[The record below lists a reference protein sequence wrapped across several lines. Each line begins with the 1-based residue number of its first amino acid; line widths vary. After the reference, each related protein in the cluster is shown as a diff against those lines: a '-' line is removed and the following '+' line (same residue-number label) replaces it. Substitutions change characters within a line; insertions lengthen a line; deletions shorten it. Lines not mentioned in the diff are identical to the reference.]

1 MVEILSQGGG
11 LWLPQI
17 PPSLLGGQSPGLG
30 ARKRLRRLGW
40 CWRFRGFPDPPGL
53 KHVAGYAWISYLRQM
68 ELRAG
73 SFHAWPGAVP
83 STPLTP
89 TWSDSRF
96 RGLPIPAL
104 LICCLAPHL
113 LECWVGPNF
122 NASPLLS
129 KATLVTNYPCA
140 LLFLL
145 FYKFINSKRP

>member
-1 MVEILSQGGG
+1 MAASMHGQVL
-11 LWLPQI
+11 LPPHQ
-17 PPSLLGGQSPGLG
+17 
-30 ARKRLRRLGW
+30 
-40 CWRFRGFPDPPGL
+40 
-53 KHVAGYAWISYLRQM
+53 
-68 ELRAG
+68 
-73 SFHAWPGAVP
+73 
-83 STPLTP
+83 PLTP

-96 RGLPIPAL
+96 RGLPIPAP